1 MNRKEKALV
10 MGFVEYLQGV
20 YGEDGERFEAFTNP
34 PNSLLVPMFVDAD
47 PEDAEEFPDFGA
59 VGSAMAQPDMGALMA
74 QINGLSP
81 MQPDMM
87 GADMGMGMDADPMM
101 DPAMM
106 DPAMMG
112 MMG

>member
-20 YGEDGERFEAFTNP
+20 YGEDGERHEVLTNP

-47 PEDAEEFPDFGA
+47 PEDFEEFPDFGA
-59 VGSAMAQPDMGALMA
+59 VGSAMAQPDLGSLLG
-74 QINGLSP
+74 QIDGLP
-81 MQPDMM
+81 GGGMM
-87 GADMGMGMDADPMM
+87 GGGMDMGMGADPMM
-101 DPAMM
+101 DPSMM